1 MQEPQICYS
10 EGKKTRV
17 QAAPAVLA
25 GMFVMTEKPEVLADA
40 AVPLANADEAA
51 RVPLSVA
58 DARDELD
65 SWADVA
71 ERVAETLPDAAD
83 ALPDTAVEPAAALSV
98 TVTKWVAVC
107 VGAAGS
113 VTVRVTVTSASLS
126 SVAVLD
132 AARVPV
138 AVADAAVRLA
148 RSVVAEAADLV
159 PETEAG
165 VMVPDAEDRDLVPDA
180 ETEDFAADAD
190 ADDTVPE
197 ADAETE
203 VPVPVPVPAGMV
215 AIVEKPVAVAVAE
228 TEIVDLTELDDAER
242 ELVVAAW
249 ESDVAEADAL
259 MWLAE
264 ADPLGDTLLLPT
276 TDAAEN
282 ASPAAEKYVP
292 AISAV
297 VQVTLYALLSALG
310 SATHA
315 VPAGHAA

>member
-1 MQEPQICYS
+1 MVVI
-10 EGKKTRV
+10 
-17 QAAPAVLA
+17 
-25 GMFVMTEKPEVLADA
+25 TEKPKVLADA
-40 AVPLANADEAA
+40 EVALADADEAVW
-51 RVPLSVA
+51 VPLSVA

-107 VGAAGS
+107 VGAAGR

-132 AARVPV
+132 AARL
-138 AVADAAVRLA
+138 AVAAVRLA

-165 VMVPDAEDRDLVPDA
+165 VIVPDAEARDLVPDA
-180 ETEDFAADAD
+180 ETEDLVADAD
-190 ADDTVPE
+190 EADAVPE
-197 ADAETE
+197 ADEETE
-203 VPVPVPVPAGMV
+203 ATVPVPAGMV

-228 TEIVDLTELDDAER
+228 TEIVDLRELDEAER

-264 ADPLGDTLLLPT
+264 AKTLLLPT

-282 ASPAAEKYVP
+282 ASPAAEKYVS

-310 SATHA
+310 SATHD

>member
-1 MQEPQICYS
+1 
-10 EGKKTRV
+10 
-17 QAAPAVLA
+17 
-25 GMFVMTEKPEVLADA
+25 
-40 AVPLANADEAA
+40 
-51 RVPLSVA
+51 
-58 DARDELD
+58 
-65 SWADVA
+65 
-71 ERVAETLPDAAD
+71 
-83 ALPDTAVEPAAALSV
+83 
-98 TVTKWVAVC
+98 
-107 VGAAGS
+107 
-113 VTVRVTVTSASLS
+113 
-126 SVAVLD
+126 
-132 AARVPV
+132 
-138 AVADAAVRLA
+138 VRLA

-165 VMVPDAEDRDLVPDA
+165 VMVPEAEASDFVPDA
-180 ETEDFAADAD
+180 ETDDFVADAD
-190 ADDTVPE
+190 AADTVPE

-203 VPVPVPVPAGMV
+203 ATVPVPAGMV

-228 TEIVDLTELDDAER
+228 TEIVGLRELDEAER

-264 ADPLGDTLLLPT
+264 ADPLLLPT

-282 ASPAAEKYVP
+282 ASPAAEKYVS

-297 VQVTLYALLSALG
+297 VQVTLYALLSTLG